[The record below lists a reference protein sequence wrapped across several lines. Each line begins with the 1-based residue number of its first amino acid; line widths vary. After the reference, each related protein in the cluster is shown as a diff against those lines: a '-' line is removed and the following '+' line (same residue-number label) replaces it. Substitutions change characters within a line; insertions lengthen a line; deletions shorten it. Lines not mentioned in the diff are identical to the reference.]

1 MPKIV
6 RRTQIPL
13 PAITVVK
20 AAMYSVIVRSPTAGL
35 ATSVVRLV
43 ILPETVQI
51 GLKMIANATLA
62 EKQDIYLVTVP
73 MQRKNTKVLL
83 PATGATKKGTW
94 LVTAPRAMAISAVT
108 SVTS

>member
-20 AAMYSVIVRSPTAGL
+20 LAMYSVIVQSLIAGL
-35 ATSVVRLV
+35 VTSVVRLA

-51 GLKMIANATLA
+51 DQMMIANATLV

-73 MQRKNTKVLL
+73 MQRKNTIILL

-94 LVTAPRAMAISAVT
+94 LVIAPRAMAISAV
-108 SVTS
+108 SNVIS